1 MKEAFEKL
9 ASDLE
14 RDLEKLFSHP
24 ISERYKTTE
33 TSELEEELNI
43 IESTYETI
51 SRIEVSLDDYYED
64 ISRELARRENKNAV

>member
-1 MKEAFEKL
+1 MKEEFEKL
-9 ASDLE
+9 ESALK
-14 RDLEKLFSHP
+14 RDLEGLFSHP
-24 ISERYKTTE
+24 ISKRYKTTE

-64 ISRELARRENKNAV
+64 IRRELARRENKNAV

>member
-1 MKEAFEKL
+1 MKEEFEKL
-9 ASDLE
+9 ESALK

-51 SRIEVSLDDYYED
+51 SRIEVSLDDYYKD
-64 ISRELARRENKNAV
+64 ISRELTRRENRNAV